1 VSRDANTAVAL
12 AFWAAV
18 WLFSGADPSGSL
30 WPLLFDDE
38 EALGISLERAAPV
51 RAGDPVP
58 VLVTLSQYRF
68 TPGGPDGPPIALQAG
83 VVYQITFRS
92 VDVAHGV
99 SAIPQLGIDGREVA
113 PGDDYVVTIQPSVA
127 GLYAFACTRVCGGGH
142 GGMRGAIEV
151 TAPTPERASLER
163 ARLTRVVPP
172 RDPR

>member
-1 VSRDANTAVAL
+1 VTRDANTAAAL
-12 AFWAAV
+12 AFWAAA
-18 WLFSGADPSGSL
+18 WLLSGVDPSDSL

-38 EALGISLERAAPV
+38 EAFVTSPERAPPA
-51 RAGDPVP
+51 RAGDPVSI
-58 VLVTLSQYRF
+58 LVTLSQYRF

-83 VVYQITFRS
+83 VVYRITFRS
-92 VDVAHGV
+92 ADVAHGV
-99 SAIPQLGIDGREVA
+99 SAIPQLGIEGREVA
-113 PGDDYVVTIQPSVA
+113 PGDDYVVTVQPSVA

-163 ARLTRVVPP
+163 ARHTRIVPP

>member
-1 VSRDANTAVAL
+1 MIRDANTAAAL
-12 AFWAAV
+12 ALAAAFWFFA
-18 WLFSGADPSGSL
+18 GAEPPDLL
-30 WPLLFDDE
+30 WTLLFEEE
-38 EALGISLERAAPV
+38 EALATSATADRAAPV
-51 RAGDPVP
+51 DPVP

-83 VVYQITFRS
+83 VAYQITFHA

-113 PGDDYVVTIQPSVA
+113 PGDDYVVTIRPSVA

-151 TAPTPERASLER
+151 TALTPERASLER
-163 ARLTRVVPP
+163 ARQTRIVPP